1 MELSVVP
8 VLNLTFN
15 VQLCKVRLILM
26 AAENKSNKN
35 IVFILVLIVFRLKC
49 RQFLSYN
56 SLHVSDCRPA
66 GVC

>member
-26 AAENKSNKN
+26 AADVRK
-35 IVFILVLIVFRLKC
+35 
-49 RQFLSYN
+49 
-56 SLHVSDCRPA
+56 
-66 GVC
+66 